1 MGGCVPVFQV
11 TDSGWWWGGWGG
23 GSNLSVDSGVD
34 ICVLIFQMT
43 GSDCCEQVLVPGVFQ
58 VIGIG
63 LIGTTGADMSK
74 SATSFLPYS

>member
-11 TDSGWWWGGWGG
+11 TDSGWRGGVRG

-43 GSDCCEQVLVPGVFQ
+43 GSDCCGQVLVPVVFQ

-74 SATSFLPYS
+74 SATSFLPYI

>member
-1 MGGCVPVFQV
+1 M
-11 TDSGWWWGGWGG
+11 TDSGWGWGGEG

-43 GSDCCEQVLVPGVFQ
+43 GSGCCGQVLVPVVFQ

-74 SATSFLPYS
+74 SATSFLPYI